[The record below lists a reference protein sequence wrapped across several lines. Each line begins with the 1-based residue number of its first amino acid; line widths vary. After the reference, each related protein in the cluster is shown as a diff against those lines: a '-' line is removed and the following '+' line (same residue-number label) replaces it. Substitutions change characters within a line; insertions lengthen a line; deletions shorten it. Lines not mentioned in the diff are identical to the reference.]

1 MTETERAAWC
11 AWLRV
16 PHIGPRRFALLR
28 NAFPS
33 MLEAWQAPA
42 SALRTALELEG
53 KRLEEVIAGRQEIQL
68 DAILPA
74 MEKIGASVLTLLD
87 ANYPTLLKEIYAAPP
102 VLYVRG
108 TVPEPNRPALAVV
121 GTRAYTN
128 FGKVATA
135 QLIEPVAAAE
145 VVIVSGLALGIDGCA
160 HQAALDAGGRT
171 VAVLGSGVDVL
182 YPPQHAKLA
191 AEIVAHGGAVVSEFA
206 PGTIPEP
213 GAFPRRNRIVCGW
226 SQATLVVEAGV
237 KSGALLTAREALE
250 QNREV
255 LAVPGDF
262 TRPTSVGP
270 NELIKNGA
278 TPITSA
284 EDILRVLAIE
294 KTSARSA
301 TDVQP
306 DDPPEIA
313 AILKNLRD
321 QAMHVDELAA
331 LCDLDPSVI
340 NASLVLLEVRGRV
353 KHLGS
358 LRYVRK

>member
-16 PHIGPRRFALLR
+16 PHIGPRRFAMLR

-53 KRLEEVIAGRQEIQL
+53 KRLEEVIAGRERIQL
-68 DAILPA
+68 NDILPEVQQA
-74 MEKIGASVLTLLD
+74 KAKIFTLLD
-87 ANYPTLLKEIYAAPP
+87 EDYPALLKEIYAAPP

-108 TVPEPNRPALAVV
+108 QLPKPDRPALAVV
-121 GTRAYTN
+121 GTRAFTN

-135 QLIEPVAAAE
+135 QLIEPVAAAG
-145 VVIVSGLALGIDGCA
+145 VIIVSGMALGIDGCA
-160 HQAALDAGGRT
+160 HQAALAAGGTT

-182 YPPQHAKLA
+182 YPPQHTKLA
-191 AEIVAHGGAVVSEFA
+191 EDIIAQGGAVVSEFA

-213 GAFPRRNRIVCGW
+213 GSFPRRNRIVCGW

-237 KSGALLTAREALE
+237 KSGALLTAREAAE
-250 QNREV
+250 QNRDV

-278 TPITSA
+278 TPVTSA
-284 EDILRVLAIE
+284 EDIFRVLNLQ
-294 KTSARSA
+294 KTA
-301 TDVQP
+301 TP
-306 DDPPEIA
+306 ITATAHADDPVEIA
-313 AILKNLRD
+313 KILQNLSD
-321 QAMHVDELAA
+321 QPMHVDELAT

-340 NASLVLLEVRGRV
+340 NASLVLLEVHGRV

>member
-16 PHIGPRRFALLR
+16 PHIGPRRFVMLR

-53 KRLEEVIAGRQEIQL
+53 KRLEEVIVGREKIQL
-68 DAILPA
+68 DTILPEVQQA
-74 MEKIGASVLTLLD
+74 KAKVVTLLD
-87 ANYPTLLKEIYAAPP
+87 EDYPALLKEIYAAPP

-108 TVPEPNRPALAVV
+108 QLPKPDRPALAVV
-121 GTRAYTN
+121 GTRAFTN

-135 QLIEPVAAAE
+135 QLIEPLAAAG

-160 HQAALDAGGRT
+160 HQAALAANGT
-171 VAVLGSGVDVL
+171 TIAVLGSGVDVL

-191 AEIVAHGGAVVSEFA
+191 EEIIAHGGAVVSEFA

-237 KSGALLTAREALE
+237 KSGALLTAREAAE
-250 QNREV
+250 QNRDV

-278 TPITSA
+278 TPVTSA
-284 EDILRVLAIE
+284 EDIFRVLDLQKA
-294 KTSARSA
+294 A
-301 TDVQP
+301 TPSVATTHA
-306 DDPPEIA
+306 DDPVEIA
-313 AILKNLRD
+313 KILQNLSD
-321 QAMHVDELAA
+321 QPVHVDELAA